1 MIVLSKCPLLANT
14 TLRKDFL
21 LHYKNI
27 KISIIKIAL
36 CIVVLLSEFPIPFFF
51 FIYIYIYIGF
61 SLYHVMYYEY
71 IVIINIVYSIVKVE
85 IKNTSNITI
94 LLAKV

>member
-1 MIVLSKCPLLANT
+1 
-14 TLRKDFL
+14 
-21 LHYKNI
+21 
-27 KISIIKIAL
+27 
-36 CIVVLLSEFPIPFFF
+36 
-51 FIYIYIYIGF
+51 
-61 SLYHVMYYEY
+61 MYYEY

>member
-14 TLRKDFL
+14 TLRKEFL

-51 FIYIYIYIGF
+51 FIYIYIGF

>member
-14 TLRKDFL
+14 TLRKEFL

-36 CIVVLLSEFPIPFFF
+36 SIVVLLSEFPIPFFF

>member
-14 TLRKDFL
+14 TLRKEFL

-36 CIVVLLSEFPIPFFF
+36 SIVVLLSEFPIPFFF
-51 FIYIYIYIGF
+51 FIYIYIGF